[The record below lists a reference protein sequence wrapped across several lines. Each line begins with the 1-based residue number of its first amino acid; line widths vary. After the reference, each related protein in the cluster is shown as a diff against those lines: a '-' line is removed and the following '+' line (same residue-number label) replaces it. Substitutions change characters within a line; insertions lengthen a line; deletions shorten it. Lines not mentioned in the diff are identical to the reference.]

1 MIKIKNLNKFYNK
14 NKNNEIHVIDNTNL
28 EITEPGLVT
37 FLGQSGAGKTTL
49 LHVIGGLDKAKGDII
64 YEDVN
69 FLKSSQNKVDEYRN
83 KNIGYIFQHYNLLPN
98 LTVYENLKVQL
109 DLIGVYDKTIIDNR
123 INDALKIVGL
133 ERYKRRNVTALSGGQ
148 QQRVAIA
155 RALVKGCKII
165 IADEPTGNLDTRNS
179 IEIMNI
185 LKVLSKKY
193 YILLVTHDINLATHY
208 SDRIIKISDGKII
221 EDINNLNNNSLLN
234 LDSNALYLKEYG
246 NKSLNDAGN
255 KVEVYSKNDQSINF
269 RVIIEKDAIYIENNN
284 NLPIRV
290 LNENTDKY
298 IVDSTFDSKELD
310 ESVTQFL
317 LNNNLTEYNKKDNLR
332 SKIKNGLKDF
342 KYSLYNIF
350 NSSLKRKFIFIAFF
364 IIGIILCFCLN
375 ALNISTTVS
384 NSMLEGTPKN
394 SVKVDF
400 VNSANNS
407 KFGYS
412 FEKNELVT
420 IFNEAPEITGV
431 AEPVKGA
438 FMNFNVISNR
448 PTKIKFNNTC
458 FVSTAN
464 IYIKDN
470 IKLEDNEIAISNH
483 IADEILEYTSKY
495 NICSYDDL
503 KGQTLYLYL
512 PSVYSGDVIIKEVIE
527 TYDYTFLVSDF
538 IYYAK
543 NKSSINMSAKMLN
556 YSYYEK
562 ISDVQNII
570 PIQDYIKGKGTY
582 ADYDKPR
589 AIISESLLRFFIGI
603 DHFTSTDKIFNWI
616 TYSDNFSIVGYVEND
631 GFDVIFTSEKEY
643 NDFLELVALD
653 SKSIVAYTNYEL
665 VLSEGS
671 EYPINNYEIILPKT
685 SNNLRNYPIGSTY
698 YVQSDIN
705 TKIALQVTGYFEIE
719 YPYNTSFIFTN
730 DRTAYI
736 IGSLSAHERIYES
749 DVKTLYFYTNDIEK
763 TTQYFKDYG
772 YSAGD
777 AELIAMNNSL
787 FAKINSSKVIIA
799 ISLCIIVAMILFVF
813 FINRSKLMQDIYKI
827 GVLRALGA
835 KKFVLYKDFI
845 IESIIITTL
854 TIALGFTL
862 TYFITYKANTFIPG
876 IAVDITYYYISM
888 IAIYVLMFISS
899 ISPVFFLLRKTPVEI
914 ISKYDI

>member
-317 LNNNLTEYNKKDNLR
+317 LNNNLTEYNKKDN
-332 SKIKNGLKDF
+332 
-342 KYSLYNIF
+342 
-350 NSSLKRKFIFIAFF
+350 
-364 IIGIILCFCLN
+364 
-375 ALNISTTVS
+375 
-384 NSMLEGTPKN
+384 
-394 SVKVDF
+394 
-400 VNSANNS
+400 
-407 KFGYS
+407 
-412 FEKNELVT
+412 
-420 IFNEAPEITGV
+420 
-431 AEPVKGA
+431 
-438 FMNFNVISNR
+438 
-448 PTKIKFNNTC
+448 
-458 FVSTAN
+458 
-464 IYIKDN
+464 
-470 IKLEDNEIAISNH
+470 
-483 IADEILEYTSKY
+483 
-495 NICSYDDL
+495 
-503 KGQTLYLYL
+503 
-512 PSVYSGDVIIKEVIE
+512 
-527 TYDYTFLVSDF
+527 
-538 IYYAK
+538 
-543 NKSSINMSAKMLN
+543 
-556 YSYYEK
+556 
-562 ISDVQNII
+562 
-570 PIQDYIKGKGTY
+570 
-582 ADYDKPR
+582 
-589 AIISESLLRFFIGI
+589 
-603 DHFTSTDKIFNWI
+603 
-616 TYSDNFSIVGYVEND
+616 SDN
-631 GFDVIFTSEKEY
+631 
-643 NDFLELVALD
+643 
-653 SKSIVAYTNYEL
+653 
-665 VLSEGS
+665 
-671 EYPINNYEIILPKT
+671 
-685 SNNLRNYPIGSTY
+685 
-698 YVQSDIN
+698 
-705 TKIALQVTGYFEIE
+705 
-719 YPYNTSFIFTN
+719 
-730 DRTAYI
+730 
-736 IGSLSAHERIYES
+736 
-749 DVKTLYFYTNDIEK
+749 
-763 TTQYFKDYG
+763 
-772 YSAGD
+772 
-777 AELIAMNNSL
+777 
-787 FAKINSSKVIIA
+787 
-799 ISLCIIVAMILFVF
+799 
-813 FINRSKLMQDIYKI
+813 
-827 GVLRALGA
+827 
-835 KKFVLYKDFI
+835 KKGYKDKLSFQ
-845 IESIIITTL
+845 
-854 TIALGFTL
+854 
-862 TYFITYKANTFIPG
+862 
-876 IAVDITYYYISM
+876 
-888 IAIYVLMFISS
+888 
-899 ISPVFFLLRKTPVEI
+899 
-914 ISKYDI
+914 